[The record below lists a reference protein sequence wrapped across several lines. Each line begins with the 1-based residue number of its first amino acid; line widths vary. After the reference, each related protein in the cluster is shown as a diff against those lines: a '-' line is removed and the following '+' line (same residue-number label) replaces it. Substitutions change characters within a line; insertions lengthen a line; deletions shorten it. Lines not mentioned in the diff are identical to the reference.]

1 MSLWWESSYVADRR
15 SGKDWVACCAGM
27 TIQSL
32 AGRRGSGFGIVGR
45 WTSLLETR
53 DQDARKML
61 GEANSNSL
69 PEMLR
74 TPKPSAMTRNM
85 AVENVLNASK
95 LWLTDFVPSLGK
107 VQDGARLSMWEPI
120 HAESSV
126 GAGYQISK
134 RTNVE

>member
-1 MSLWWESSYVADRR
+1 M
-15 SGKDWVACCAGM
+15 
-27 TIQSL
+27 
-32 AGRRGSGFGIVGR
+32 AGRQGSGFGIVGR

-53 DQDARKML
+53 DRDARKML
-61 GEANSNSL
+61 GEANSNSP
-69 PEMLR
+69 PEVLR
-74 TPKPSAMTRNM
+74 TMPSATGRDI

-95 LWLTDFVPSLGK
+95 LWLTDLVPSLGK

-134 RTNVE
+134 RPKVV